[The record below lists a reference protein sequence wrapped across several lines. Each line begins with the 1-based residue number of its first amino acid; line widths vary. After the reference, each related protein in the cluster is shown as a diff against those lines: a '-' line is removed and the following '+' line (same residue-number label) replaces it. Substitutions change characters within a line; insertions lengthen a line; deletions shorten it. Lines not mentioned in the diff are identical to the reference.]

1 MGSCGTMGHTSLHVG
16 TLHSMFVTLHFV
28 TLSLHYNTKADVC
41 RRLWHFRSHFR
52 FAASSSMI
60 RAHFPPSPPS
70 STFSSPFFI
79 SLWVVWSTWLLQC
92 LFSPTPCAPLSV
104 LSTYQWL
111 FDILMCRDTFIRISF
126 LSRSEMRRHVLAS
139 LHWKAQEE
147 WIAVLRK

>member
-1 MGSCGTMGHTSLHVG
+1 MKRRSSSVMGSCGTMCHTSLHVG

-28 TLSLHYNTKADVC
+28 TLSLHYITKADVC

-79 SLWVVWSTWLLQC
+79 SMWVVWSTWLSQC
-92 LFSPTPCAPLSV
+92 LTFSNSLCSSLCSQHLSVIVWYFDVPRHFYQDIISFQVWNETPC
-104 LSTYQWL
+104 
-111 FDILMCRDTFIRISF
+111 FG
-126 LSRSEMRRHVLAS
+126 
-139 LHWKAQEE
+139 
-147 WIAVLRK
+147 